1 MAVLPLKGNIHHD
14 TIGKGEGKTDGI
26 SYYSIKEALKELKK
40 ESSVKAVILEVDS
53 PGGSAFV
60 SELLYQEIL
69 KLQKRN
75 LYMRIYKTFL
85 QAEDII
91 FLVEL
96 LKFTL
101 PPMEL

>member
-1 MAVLPLKGNIHHD
+1 M
-14 TIGKGEGKTDGI
+14 
-26 SYYSIKEALKELKK
+26 
-40 ESSVKAVILEVDS
+40 ILEVDS

-75 LYMRIYKTFL
+75 LYMRIYKTSL